1 MLCFFVGA
9 CSTFQ
14 AFRSPSTSYRD
25 YVTSQL
31 HVQRIFDRGQDVL
44 VAKILAVTPR
54 LLDEQKRFV
63 PVEHDFYRTE
73 KRQFVIA
80 VSVSGREPVNLE
92 NWGLRFA
99 GQKAVHVEEI
109 ADQEIVEREFFFAY
123 PFYRVYMIDFPKESA
138 DEVELT
144 SQNLEILSPRG
155 SLVFHSNFFGATRAA
170 AAVEAAHP

>member
-1 MLCFFVGA
+1 M
-9 CSTFQ
+9 
-14 AFRSPSTSYRD
+14 
-25 YVTSQL
+25 TSQL

-54 LLDEQKRFV
+54 LLEEQKNFV
-63 PVEHDFYRTE
+63 PVEHDFYHAD
-73 KRQFVIA
+73 KRQFVLA

-92 NWGLRFA
+92 NWDLRF
-99 GQKAVHVEEI
+99 GGKKATHSEEI

-123 PFYRVYMIDFPKESA
+123 PFYRVYLVDFPKDGA
-138 DEVELT
+138 DESELT
-144 SQNLEILSPRG
+144 SQDLEILSPRG